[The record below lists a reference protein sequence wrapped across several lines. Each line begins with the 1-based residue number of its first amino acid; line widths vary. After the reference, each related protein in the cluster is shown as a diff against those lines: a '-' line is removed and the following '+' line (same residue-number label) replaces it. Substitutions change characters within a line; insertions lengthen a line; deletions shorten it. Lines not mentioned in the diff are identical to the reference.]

1 MKSKLIF
8 HPSVYKSLMIEKIL
22 KDHKKKNR
30 VRLSTMAKDIGI
42 AANTLRNK
50 RNSGDW
56 SLVEFSAIA
65 RMTKMSNEDLIQI
78 VRGYA
83 EQ

>member
-1 MKSKLIF
+1 
-8 HPSVYKSLMIEKIL
+8 MIEKIL

-30 VRLSTMAKDIGI
+30 VRLSAMANEIGI

>member
-1 MKSKLIF
+1 M
-8 HPSVYKSLMIEKIL
+8 YKSLMIEKIL
-22 KDHKKKNR
+22 KEHKKKNR
-30 VRLSTMAKDIGI
+30 VRVSAMANEIGI